1 MIGNVIAGSTFAGAQ
16 AAGATGIIPAMGLAI
31 AGGVG
36 GAAALVASTLA
47 GVLGYSRFGNACFD
61 RESDQIKNQKARKIR
76 KIEEFRSAPL
86 ADLRLSKTA

>member
-1 MIGNVIAGSTFAGAQ
+1 MMIILTRHEGQCTVKPRQTYQEIIGNYH
-16 AAGATGIIPAMGLAI
+16 
-31 AGGVG
+31 
-36 GAAALVASTLA
+36 TLNR
-47 GVLGYSRFGNACFD
+47 GPSYSRFGNACFD